1 MSFNLFGPNFPFLPL
16 LQTQCGHLR
25 RATDLLLEAFRNH
38 PGVAGPAGLIQA
50 EEARAEETFHQ
61 VLEQLSLT
69 FLYPIERAD
78 IHGLAYA
85 QDEALGAIRKI
96 AARLGLYGFTEI
108 RPAALQL
115 TENLVE
121 AAEVT
126 REMMLNAVVARN
138 ASGYRRRLAKV
149 MEENDMILLVALG
162 ELYESTPADA
172 PGLLELL
179 KWARLYDRLEE
190 ATLRVHRVGLVL
202 ESIILK
208 NV

>member
-16 LQTQCGHLR
+16 LQAQCDHLR
-25 RATDLLLEAFRNH
+25 EATGLLLEAFRDH
-38 PGVAGPAGLIQA
+38 PGVAGPAGRIQA
-50 EEARAEETFHQ
+50 VETRAGETFHQ

-78 IHGLAYA
+78 LHGLAYA
-85 QDEALGAIRKI
+85 VEEALGAVRKI

-108 RPAALQL
+108 RPAALHL
-115 TENLVE
+115 AENLVE
-121 AAEVT
+121 AAAVA
-126 REMMLNAVVARN
+126 REMMKNAVVARGV
-138 ASGYRRRLAKV
+138 SGYRQRLAKI
-149 MEENDMILLVALG
+149 MEENDMVLLVALG
-162 ELYESTPADA
+162 ELYETPPADA